1 MEIIIEGW
9 RAGGEERKEA
19 ASAPADHLPALNDE
33 QKAVAKKFGMSEE
46 AYARSAYAGQ
56 LNQRRLIEKSKRL
69 AQLLKEPLAAISGSA
84 RIDRIRLVTIEHEY
98 RIDISV
104 NDVKIHFRLPEE
116 MVDDFVEGGSAHVG
130 QQIVDRLG
138 AVLSGRAA

>member
-9 RAGGEERKEA
+9 RAGGDERKEA
-19 ASAPADHLPALNDE
+19 ASVPTDQLPVLSDE
-33 QKAVAKKFGMSEE
+33 QKAVAKKFGMSED
-46 AYARSAYAGQ
+46 AYARSAYAGRR
-56 LNQRRLIEKSKRL
+56 NQERLVEKSKRL
-69 AQLLKEPLAAISGSA
+69 ADLLKERLAALSGA
-84 RIDRIRLVTIEHEY
+84 AQIDRVRLVTIEHEY

-104 NDVKIHFRLPEE
+104 NDAKIHFRLPEE